1 MSIVYR
7 GILNQFNF
15 CFKIKDVREQGSSN
29 RCNHYANKYFE
40 RQLSPAILS
49 QKRLKFTD

>member
-7 GILNQFNF
+7 EILNQFNF

-29 RCNHYANKYFE
+29 RCNHYANKYFG
-40 RQLSPAILS
+40 RQSVSCNSLPKKIEVY
-49 QKRLKFTD
+49 